1 MAVAN
6 GSLPLVITSRAGFAA
21 YAVVIGAC
29 TGALISLVL
38 PLAVSASTT
47 SSSSGTTV
55 EPAVADAS
63 AADASLADASAA
75 DASAVDAS
83 LADASAMAL
92 PAATNAMVLH
102 DTTTEASTTG
112 DLLLNIY
119 SGDGAARTPPPPPV
133 QDPRLLHPPSEVTS
147 PSVVSGLLYSTL
159 AVGISAGPTLAGA
172 LRDATGSYA
181 WGFVSAGA
189 FSAAAALVSAVDFHR
204 AAPPRAP

>member
-55 EPAVADAS
+55 EPAV
-63 AADASLADASAA
+63 ADASAA